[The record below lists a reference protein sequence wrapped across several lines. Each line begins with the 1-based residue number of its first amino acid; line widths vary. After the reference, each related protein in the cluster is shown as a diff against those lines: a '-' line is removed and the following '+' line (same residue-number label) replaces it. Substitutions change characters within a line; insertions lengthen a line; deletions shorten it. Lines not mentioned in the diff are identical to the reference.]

1 MLRNPIRYNLVMTKK
16 DLILK
21 KGHLTEMEED
31 SGNISRV
38 FENLIDGDKLKIDM
52 SSLVSKSNKIPSDK
66 ERGKYFL
73 LFDIEEDELYLVMLT
88 PLNQVRRKSKCVNDD
103 SFESVIHKVIP
114 NNSVIRIMKGRTSFE
129 FLKNTQAFLKSNP
142 DRL

>member
-1 MLRNPIRYNLVMTKK
+1 MTKK

-21 KGHLTEMEED
+21 KGHLTEIEED
-31 SGNISRV
+31 SGNITKI

-52 SSLVSKSNKIPSDK
+52 SSLTSKNGSKTTEK

-73 LFDIEEDELYLVMLT
+73 LFDVDEDEIYLVMLT
-88 PLNQVRRKSKCVNDD
+88 PLNQIRRKNRCMNDD
-103 SFESVIHKVIP
+103 SFENVIYKVIP
-114 NNSVIRIMKGRTSFE
+114 NNSVIRIMKGKTSFE
-129 FLKNTQAFLKSNP
+129 FLKNTQAYLKSNP